1 MIDLV
6 TAGPFT
12 FCPSM
17 FVAAYIE
24 AAETETTSNT
34 NSETGNSSR
43 GIGGVDYKSGTNSFN
58 SGTYQIANGLIVTGT
73 RESVNATATRIPE
86 TDSSNKTLTT
96 AGSKTVTANS
106 VILVLT
112 TGAYKAKTSDP
123 QNVISAIYSQV
134 ATYFNSLP

>member
-6 TAGPFT
+6 QAGPFT

-24 AAETETTSNT
+24 ATETSSDTSTRT
-34 NSETGNSSR
+34 NSMAGSEPGFGNSTTSR
-43 GIGGVDYKSGTNSFN
+43 TIGGVQGNASTTSDSVFAAASAGKS
-58 SGTYQIANGLIVTGT
+58 
-73 RESVNATATRIPE
+73 ENATLSE
-86 TDSSNKTLTT
+86 TNTKST
-96 AGSKTVTANS
+96 TANS

-123 QNVISAIYSQV
+123 QSVVTAIHTQV
-134 ATYFNSLP
+134 YAYFNSLP